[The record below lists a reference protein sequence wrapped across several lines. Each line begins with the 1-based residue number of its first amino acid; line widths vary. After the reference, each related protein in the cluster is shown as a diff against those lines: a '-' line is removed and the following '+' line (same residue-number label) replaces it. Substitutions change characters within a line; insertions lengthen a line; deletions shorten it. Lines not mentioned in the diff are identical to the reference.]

1 MPRTKATGRSAN
13 GNGSIRKIT
22 TTRNGKQYT
31 YWQARY
37 TEGFDPGTGK
47 QIQRSITG
55 KTQKEVAQ
63 KLKQATLDID
73 LGVYQTPDKMTVGEW
88 LDVWTTAY
96 MGDKKYLTVKNYKSM
111 VNIHIK
117 PSLGAIQLRNL
128 TPPMIQKFYNDLLTH
143 GQRVRKR
150 DENGKIVKRNGKV
163 VYEQVPMAAK
173 TVRNIHGILTKAL
186 HTAVNMDYLRANPA
200 DRVTLPRVEKAKIK
214 PLTDEQV
221 GKFLKNCDEDDYGL
235 LMKVIL
241 FTGVRESEAI
251 GLTWDCVDF
260 DHNTIFVNKQL
271 QKTKRVGGQYVL
283 VPTKN
288 SRSRTVTVAPSV
300 MAVLKKQ
307 RARQAEM
314 RLLAGPEW
322 DNPWNLVFTNEVGGH
337 LTHRAVYDQFKDV
350 VRSIRMGSERFHD
363 MRHPYVKHTTKKYY
377 LQKQKS
383 QATIF
388 DNLGFLFSS

>member
-1 MPRTKATGRSAN
+1 M
-13 GNGSIRKIT
+13 
-22 TTRNGKQYT
+22 
-31 YWQARY
+31 
-37 TEGFDPGTGK
+37 
-47 QIQRSITG
+47 
-55 KTQKEVAQ
+55 
-63 KLKQATLDID
+63 KQATLDID
-73 LGVYQTPDKMTVGEW
+73 NGVYQTPDKMTVGEW
-88 LDVWTTAY
+88 LDIWTTAY

-173 TVRNIHGILTKAL
+173 TVRNIHGILTKVL

-221 GKFLKNCDEDDYGL
+221 ARFLKNCEEDDYGL

-251 GLTWDCVDF
+251 GLTWDCIDF
-260 DHNTIFVNKQL
+260 KAGTVQINKQL
-271 QKTKRVGGQYVL
+271 QRRPVKDGGMTFETPKNDKT
-283 VPTKN
+283 
-288 SRSRTVTVAPSV
+288 RTLKPAPYV
-300 MAVLKKQ
+300 MALLS
-307 RARQAEM
+307 RQYKLQAAQKLM
-314 RLLAGPEW
+314 AGE
-322 DNPWNLVFTNEVGGH
+322 L
-337 LTHRAVYDQFKDV
+337 
-350 VRSIRMGSERFHD
+350 
-363 MRHPYVKHTTKKYY
+363 
-377 LQKQKS
+377 
-383 QATIF
+383 
-388 DNLGFLFSS
+388 